1 MEPGEA
7 ETLAR
12 ELGVKFFR
20 ACVKENFNVDNV
32 FDYLVD
38 QWSKG
43 SNKAQPA
50 MDIRELAAGVR
61 RGRRTR
67 PRGGRRGSAAAGGE
81 DGTSTVAGKRGEE
94 AGGRAFMLEK
104 PNTERTGG
112 KKSKMQRLKTGAK
125 RRSKF
130 TKCSVI

>member
-1 MEPGEA
+1 VEPGEA

-50 MDIRELAAGVR
+50 MDIRELAAESAAG
-61 RGRRTR
+61 
-67 PRGGRRGSAAAGGE
+67 GGRVPAAAAGSAAAGGE

>member
-50 MDIRELAAGVR
+50 MDIRELAAESAAG
-61 RGRRTR
+61 
-67 PRGGRRGSAAAGGE
+67 GGRVPAAAAGSAAAGGKME
-81 DGTSTVAGKRGEE
+81 RQPSPGRGARRRE
-94 AGGRAFMLEK
+94 GGRSCSRS
-104 PNTERTGG
+104 RT
-112 KKSKMQRLKTGAK
+112 
-125 RRSKF
+125 RSARG
-130 TKCSVI
+130 